1 MVTAKSKFF
10 VLRMCVIGIGGV
22 GSWAVEALARTGI
35 GELTLIDMDDVCV
48 TNINRQIHA
57 MSGTVGQSKI
67 EVMAERVK
75 LINPECKVNLI
86 DDFITPDNQ
95 HEYLSKEFDYVLDA
109 IDSVKA
115 KASLLAYCRSNKIKV
130 ITTGGAGGQVDPTQ
144 IMVADLTKTIQDP
157 LAKKL
162 KTLYVVII
170 TFRRILRVNLALTA
184 CSLPSS

>member
-1 MVTAKSKFF
+1 
-10 VLRMCVIGIGGV
+10 
-22 GSWAVEALARTGI
+22 
-35 GELTLIDMDDVCV
+35 
-48 TNINRQIHA
+48 
-57 MSGTVGQSKI
+57 
-67 EVMAERVK
+67 MAERQ

-115 KASLLAYCRSNKIKV
+115 KASLLAYCRNKIKV

-157 LAKKL
+157 LAKKI
-162 KTLYVVII
+162 KD
-170 TFRRILRVNLALTA
+170 TA
-184 CSLPSS
+184 SSS

>member
-1 MVTAKSKFF
+1 MRELDTPASDSYNQRFGGTRRLYGNSV
-10 VLRMCVIGIGGV
+10 CVIGIGGV

-57 MSGTVGQSKI
+57 MTGTVGQSKI

-95 HEYLSKEFDYVLDA
+95 HEYLSKEFDYVPNPSCGFDQNNPRSTGEEDQGYL
-109 IDSVKA
+109 
-115 KASLLAYCRSNKIKV
+115 AS
-130 ITTGGAGGQVDPTQ
+130 
-144 IMVADLTKTIQDP
+144 
-157 LAKKL
+157 
-162 KTLYVVII
+162 
-170 TFRRILRVNLALTA
+170 
-184 CSLPSS
+184 PS